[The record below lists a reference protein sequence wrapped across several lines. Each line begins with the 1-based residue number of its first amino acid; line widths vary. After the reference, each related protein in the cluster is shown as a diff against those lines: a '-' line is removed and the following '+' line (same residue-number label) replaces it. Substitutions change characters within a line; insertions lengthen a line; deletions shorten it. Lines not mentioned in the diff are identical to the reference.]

1 MRKGRVP
8 SRQVAGWLLCA
19 LAPSFNV
26 SDVTPP
32 VRSGSGLALLHP
44 STLTLMDINTSNGLA
59 IIMTSSVSII
69 IPAFNAERY
78 LEEAARS
85 ALRQSEP
92 SDEIIIVD
100 DGSKDGTLS
109 IAQDLASK
117 HTQIQVMTQSNGGA
131 AAARNAG
138 LAKAKGEYLLFLDAD
153 DRLHENAVHNHLMAF
168 KDHPEAA
175 MVFGAYD
182 GIDENGV
189 VRGSSQTPIEDVSLE
204 DLALR
209 VVAIPSI
216 SMYKKTAL
224 IDIGGYD
231 ERFRQSQDVD
241 LNLRL
246 VRIGKI
252 FSHGMKVADYRR
264 HRTQVTNHRARTCQ
278 AHIDVLENNFGKSSL
293 SPDLKLLKRAKAKL
307 HSRFGYMQYRVA
319 LGALKRGHVSEA
331 RTATRLVLLRLKAR
345 FQGENWQP
353 KRS

>member
-1 MRKGRVP
+1 
-8 SRQVAGWLLCA
+8 
-19 LAPSFNV
+19 
-26 SDVTPP
+26 
-32 VRSGSGLALLHP
+32 
-44 STLTLMDINTSNGLA
+44 
-59 IIMTSSVSII
+59 
-69 IPAFNAERY
+69 
-78 LEEAARS
+78 
-85 ALRQSEP
+85 
-92 SDEIIIVD
+92 
-100 DGSKDGTLS
+100 
-109 IAQDLASK
+109 
-117 HTQIQVMTQSNGGA
+117 MTQSNGGA

-307 HSRFGYMQYRVA
+307 HSRFGYMQHRVA

-331 RTATRLVLLRLKAR
+331 GTATRLALLRLKAR
-345 FQGENWQP
+345 FQGENWHP